1 MSRDFS
7 NVMERVKFALAART
21 GKEIA
26 KMLDTAESNVSN
38 WRAKNEMP
46 SDFYIKIAEK
56 TGVSLDWLMIGKG
69 FPYDDVNTPPWVEL
83 EQPNWI
89 NDLSTERKEFLKK
102 LKNNYQKYIQQGPV
116 QENELVP
123 DAKFL
128 SSVGLSYKP
137 RAPSYDPP
145 EPSIDHIRL
154 RFERLDVIAS
164 LGNGYVNNE
173 TAEVV
178 DYVDIDAAWAREKL
192 GRNLSH
198 IQVITAHGDSMQGTI
213 EDGDVLFVDTAVRS
227 FEGDGIYLLYF
238 ADGLKAKRL
247 QASVGGGLLVISDNP
262 RYRTETVEGERL
274 DDLTICGRVR
284 GSWHLSTL

>member
-69 FPYDDVNTPPWVEL
+69 LPYDDVNTPPWLEL
-83 EQPNWI
+83 KQPDWV

-102 LKNNYQKYIQQGPV
+102 LKNNYQEYIQENMQK
-116 QENELVP
+116 NELVQNTESLFP
-123 DAKFL
+123 
-128 SSVGLSYKP
+128 SVG
-137 RAPSYDPP
+137 PSYEPHDPSYNPP
-145 EPSIDHIRL
+145 EPSNDRI

-178 DYVDIDAAWAREKL
+178 DYVHVDKAWAREKL
-192 GRNLSH
+192 GGNLSR

-213 EDGDVLFVDTAVRS
+213 EDGDVLFVDTSVRW
-227 FEGDGIYLLYF
+227 FEGEGVYLLSF

-262 RYRTETVEGERL
+262 RYRTETVEGDKLEK
-274 DDLTICGRVR
+274 LTICGRVR
-284 GSWHLSTL
+284 GAWHLSGF

>member
-83 EQPNWI
+83 DQPNWI

-102 LKNNYQKYIQQGPV
+102 LKNNYQKYIQEHMQK
-116 QENELVP
+116 NELVQNTE
-123 DAKFL
+123 FL
-128 SSVGLSYKP
+128 PSVD
-137 RAPSYDPP
+137 PSYDLSD
-145 EPSIDHIRL
+145 PSDDRI

-178 DYVDIDAAWAREKL
+178 DYVHVDKAWAREKL
-192 GRNLSH
+192 GGNLSR
-198 IQVITAHGDSMQGTI
+198 IQVITARGDSMQGTI
-213 EDGDVLFVDTAVRS
+213 EDGDVLFVDTSVRW
-227 FEGDGIYLLYF
+227 FEGEGVYLLSF

-262 RYRTETVEGERL
+262 LYRTETVE
-274 DDLTICGRVR
+274 DDKLEKLTICGRVR
-284 GSWHLSTL
+284 GAWHLSTL

>member
-83 EQPNWI
+83 DQPNWI

-102 LKNNYQKYIQQGPV
+102 LKNNYQKYIQEHMQK
-116 QENELVP
+116 NELVQNTE
-123 DAKFL
+123 FL
-128 SSVGLSYKP
+128 PSVDLSYDLSD
-137 RAPSYDPP
+137 PSDDR
-145 EPSIDHIRL
+145 I

-178 DYVDIDAAWAREKL
+178 DYVHVDKAWAREKL
-192 GRNLSH
+192 GGNLSR
-198 IQVITAHGDSMQGTI
+198 IQVITARGDSMQGTI
-213 EDGDVLFVDTAVRS
+213 EDGDVLFVDTSVRW
-227 FEGDGIYLLYF
+227 FEGEGVYLLSF

-262 RYRTETVEGERL
+262 RYRTETVEGDKLEK
-274 DDLTICGRVR
+274 LTICGRVR
-284 GSWHLSTL
+284 GAWHLSGF

>member
-69 FPYDDVNTPPWVEL
+69 FPYDDVNTPPWLEL
-83 EQPNWI
+83 KQPDWV

-102 LKNNYQKYIQQGPV
+102 LKNNYQEYIQENIQK
-116 QENELVP
+116 NELVQNTESLLP
-123 DAKFL
+123 
-128 SSVGLSYKP
+128 SVG
-137 RAPSYDPP
+137 PSYEPHDPSYNPP
-145 EPSIDHIRL
+145 EPSNDRI

-178 DYVDIDAAWAREKL
+178 DYVHVDKAWAREKL
-192 GRNLSH
+192 GGNLSR
-198 IQVITAHGDSMQGTI
+198 IQVITARGDSMQGTI
-213 EDGDVLFVDTAVRS
+213 EDGDVLFVDTSVRW
-227 FEGDGIYLLYF
+227 FEGEGVYLISF

-262 RYRTETVEGERL
+262 RYRTETVE
-274 DDLTICGRVR
+274 DDKLEKLTICGRVR
-284 GSWHLSTL
+284 GAWHLSEL

>member
-1 MSRDFS
+1 MSKDFS

-46 SDFYIKIAEK
+46 SDFYVKIAEK

-69 FPYDDVNTPPWVEL
+69 FPYDDFNTPPWLEL
-83 EQPNWI
+83 KQPNWT

-102 LKNNYQKYIQQGPV
+102 LENNYQEYIQ
-116 QENELVP
+116 ENMQKNEFMQNNEFSPLHSH
-123 DAKFL
+123 FL
-128 SSVGLSYKP
+128 SDD
-137 RAPSYDPP
+137 PSD
-145 EPSIDHIRL
+145 DHI
-154 RFERLDVIAS
+154 RFERLDVIAA
-164 LGNGYVNNE
+164 LGDGYINNE

-178 DYVDIDAAWAREKL
+178 DFVHVDKAWARENL
-192 GRNLSH
+192 GGNLSR
-198 IQVITAHGDSMQGTI
+198 IQVITARGDSMQGTI
-213 EDGDVLFVDTAVRS
+213 EDGDVLFVDTSVRS
-227 FEGDGIYLLYF
+227 FEGEGVYLLSF

-262 RYRTETVEGERL
+262 LYRTETIENDKLEKL
-274 DDLTICGRVR
+274 IICGKVR
-284 GSWHLSTL
+284 GAWHLSGF

>member
-69 FPYDDVNTPPWVEL
+69 FPYDDVNTPPWL
-83 EQPNWI
+83 EQPDWV

-102 LKNNYQKYIQQGPV
+102 LKNNYQEYIQENIQK
-116 QENELVP
+116 NELVQNTEYLLP
-123 DAKFL
+123 
-128 SSVGLSYKP
+128 SVG
-137 RAPSYDPP
+137 PSYNPP
-145 EPSIDHIRL
+145 EPSNDRI

-164 LGNGYVNNE
+164 LGDGYVNNE

-178 DYVDIDAAWAREKL
+178 DYVHVDKAWAREKL
-192 GRNLSH
+192 GGNLSR
-198 IQVITAHGDSMQGTI
+198 IQVITARGDSMQGTI
-213 EDGDVLFVDTAVRS
+213 EDGDVLFVDTSVRW
-227 FEGDGIYLLYF
+227 FEGEGVYLLSF

-262 RYRTETVEGERL
+262 LYQTETVEGDKLEK
-274 DDLTICGRVR
+274 LTICGRVR
-284 GSWHLSTL
+284 GAWHLSGF